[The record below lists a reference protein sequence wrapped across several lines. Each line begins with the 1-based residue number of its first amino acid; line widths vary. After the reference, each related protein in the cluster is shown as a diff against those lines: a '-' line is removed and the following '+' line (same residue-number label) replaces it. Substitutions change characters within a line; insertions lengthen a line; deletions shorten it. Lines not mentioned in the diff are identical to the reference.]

1 MAWLCAKIYEIAK
14 RNIKGMWVW
23 GGREPIAFPPCWIQ
37 INLHFIV
44 LIPIRFINCQWFLC
58 ICQKM
63 YPVLL
68 WEVIYTV
75 LSLLMLTLAECLLF
89 CAKMLGELLWGPER
103 PFLEANCSFK
113 ASTAASPPC
122 PWPLD
127 SLWNLKTN
135 LTDLCLRDFIGSDTK
150 SGGLGA
156 LFFPWSFRSPLA
168 CLAWFRL
175 TVTHSSPNPW
185 LIQLICFLM

>member
-1 MAWLCAKIYEIAK
+1 
-14 RNIKGMWVW
+14 MWVW
-23 GGREPIAFPPCWIQ
+23 GGREPTAFPPCWIQ

-44 LIPIRFINCQWFLC
+44 LIPVRFINCQWFLC

-89 CAKMLGELLWGPER
+89 CAKMLGELLWGPKR

-113 ASTAASPPC
+113 ASAAASPPC

-127 SLWNLKTN
+127 SLWNQKTN
-135 LTDLCLRDFIGSDTK
+135 LTDLCIPASQISLEVRGLRISLFPLILPFSTCMPGLVPSDCD
-150 SGGLGA
+150 S
-156 LFFPWSFRSPLA
+156 FFPKPL
-168 CLAWFRL
+168 
-175 TVTHSSPNPW
+175 THSAHLFSYVT
-185 LIQLICFLM
+185 F